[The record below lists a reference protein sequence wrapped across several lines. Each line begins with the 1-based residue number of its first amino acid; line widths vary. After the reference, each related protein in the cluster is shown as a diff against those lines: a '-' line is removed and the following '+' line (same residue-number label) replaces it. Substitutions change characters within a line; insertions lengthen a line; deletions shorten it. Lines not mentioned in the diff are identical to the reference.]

1 MTNKAVFKVCIVFGV
16 LATNS
21 LVLTSTMDIEML
33 GPHNLVAS
41 KKFPSSIYMF
51 IRDNDQT

>member
-1 MTNKAVFKVCIVFGV
+1 MTNKALFKVCIVFGV
-16 LATNS
+16 LATDL